1 MAMETRAVEPLQS
14 STFLRPLIPA
24 AVALL
29 VGILAGGQWPGFFTG
44 ALATAGPLA
53 LALVWYACQR
63 REVLVLP
70 LLFCVLCGYISIQ
83 PWLKNQMPPDHVVHY
98 VDQGKWQV
106 TGVVTDLPEG
116 SGEQGHFILEAIQ
129 LTQGERR
136 IAVRGLIRVS
146 VRGPM
151 VALARGDQVTLSGH
165 LRAIR
170 SFCNFGGF
178 DYERFLALQGV
189 RVRLYAG
196 EPGRRESS
204 GHPGWQARLDRVRDD
219 LGQRIAETVRNHPPA
234 TIQLLIALTLGVR
247 EGISFD
253 LNQAFGRAG
262 VTHVIAIS
270 GLNIGM
276 VAMCAFALWMRI
288 LVWIPP
294 LTQRA
299 WVRKSAAVLSL
310 PPVVGYCLLAGMS
323 PSVQRAMIMCMAFL
337 LTFWIGRRHDML
349 NSLAVAALLIL
360 MVSPPDAWSI
370 SFQLSFGSVLAI
382 ILGMKALPIARADAS
397 QTLGRRWA
405 LRLAAL
411 AAVSMWAILGT
422 TPLVMGYFNQVCWV
436 GPVTNLIVVPLAG
449 LVIPAGMLGIVFAP
463 FSHALA
469 WLCWQAAAFGLDGL
483 VLLVETVAR
492 WPFAASTTVT
502 PSLLEIG
509 VFYLL
514 LGVLFFG
521 KGRASRI
528 IGLALCILVGGADA
542 AYWLHRRFGTERL
555 TVTAVDVGQ
564 GGANLLQLPGGFTV
578 LIDGGG
584 FGDNAAF
591 DVGRSVVAPMLW
603 RNKIKTIDR
612 VILSHPNSDHLN
624 GLLFILNNFS
634 VGEVWSN
641 HETVEAMGYRQWRQT
656 IAERGIRHVDF
667 EQLPRHSEQAGVIF
681 DILSPPDDFLQRR
694 AVERWRDENN
704 NSLVVRVRWNEVA
717 FLFSGDIK
725 AAAEAELV
733 ARHGA
738 QGIQST
744 VLCVPHHG
752 SRGSS
757 SMGFLRAVHPQE
769 SIISCGADNR
779 FDFPHV
785 ATLDRLLA
793 VGTRVWRTDQCGAVR
808 IVTDG
813 TEHAVHPC
821 RKGCP

>member
-1 MAMETRAVEPLQS
+1 MAMDTHAVEAIRS

-24 AVALL
+24 VVALI
-29 VGILAGGQWPGFFTG
+29 VGILAGGQWPGFFG
-44 ALATAGPLA
+44 GGLAAAGLLA
-53 LALVWYACQR
+53 LAVLWYAFHR
-63 REVLVLP
+63 RTVLVLP
-70 LLFCVLCGYISIQ
+70 LLFCALCGYLSIQ

-98 VDQGKWQV
+98 VDHGKWQV
-106 TGVVTDLPEG
+106 TGVVAEPPEG
-116 SGEQGHFILEAIQ
+116 EDGKGHFILDAAQ

-136 IAVRGLIRVS
+136 IAVRGQIRVS

-151 VALARGDQVTLSGH
+151 VALARGDRVILSGH

-178 DYERFLALQGV
+178 DYERFMALQGV
-189 RVRLYAG
+189 RVRLYTQG
-196 EPGRRESS
+196 EQVRRETSAQ
-204 GHPGWQARLDRVRDD
+204 GGWQARLDRVRAS
-219 LGQRIAETVRNHPPA
+219 LGQRMAESVRNHPPA
-234 TIQLLIALTLGVR
+234 TIQLLVALTLGVR
-247 EGISFD
+247 EGISAD
-253 LNQAFGRAG
+253 LNQAFSRAG

-276 VAMCAFALWMRI
+276 VAMCAFAMCMRL

-299 WVRKSAAVLSL
+299 WVRKSAAALSL
-310 PPVVGYCLLAGMS
+310 LPVVGYCLLAGMS

-360 MVSPPDAWSI
+360 IISPPDAWSI

-382 ILGMKALPIARADAS
+382 ILGMKAIPIARADGS
-397 QTLGRRWA
+397 QAMGRRWG

-422 TPLVMGYFNQVCWV
+422 TPLVMRYFNQVCWV
-436 GPVTNLIVVPLAG
+436 GPLTNLVVVPLAG
-449 LVIPAGMLGIVFAP
+449 LVIPAGLLGIVLAP
-463 FSHALA
+463 FSNALA

-492 WPFAASTTVT
+492 WPWAASTAVT

-514 LGVLFFG
+514 LGVLLFG
-521 KGRASRI
+521 KGRAPRI
-528 IGLALCILVGGADA
+528 IGLALCIIVGGADA

-584 FGDNAAF
+584 FGDNSAF

-603 RNKIKTIDR
+603 RHKIKTIDR

-624 GLLFILNNFS
+624 GLLFILNHFS

-641 HETVEAMGYRQWRQT
+641 HETAEAMGYRQWRQT
-656 IAERGIRHVDF
+656 IAERGIRHVEFD
-667 EQLPRHSEQAGVIF
+667 QLPRHSDQSGVTF
-681 DILSPPDDFLQRR
+681 DILGPPDDFLQRR

-704 NSLVVRVRWNEVA
+704 NSLVVRVAWKEVA
-717 FLFSGDIK
+717 FLFSGDIMT
-725 AAAEAELV
+725 ASEAELV

-738 QGIQST
+738 QGVQST
-744 VLCVPHHG
+744 VLLVPHHG

-757 SMGFLRAVHPQE
+757 SIGFLRAVHPRE
-769 SIISCGADNR
+769 SIIS
-779 FDFPHV
+779 
-785 ATLDRLLA
+785 
-793 VGTRVWRTDQCGAVR
+793 
-808 IVTDG
+808 
-813 TEHAVHPC
+813 
-821 RKGCP
+821 